1 MKKVF
6 SLLLLLTFG
15 AFAQDNATI
24 NAMVQSNTVE
34 EIKATSDKIS
44 SLTADKFSFYKVTDR
59 TLREDKFKVVV
70 YTPASMTEEEKQEFS
85 PEEKAKCLLVIWKAT
100 ESGYTFYDVTSTE
113 QNLKPFW
120 NQTFTTTDTQY
131 RVNKDLKYK
140 IVKNEE
146 TYSILKSY

>member
-1 MKKVF
+1 MRKILIAY
-6 SLLLLLTFG
+6 LLLSFG
-15 AFAQDNATI
+15 AFAQDNTTI
-24 NAMVQSNTVE
+24 NALVSSSSVE

-70 YTPASMTEEEKQEFS
+70 YTPASMTEEEKQEFT
-85 PEEKAKCLLVIWKAT
+85 PEEKAKCLLVVWKAT
-100 ESGYTFYDVTSTE
+100 ENGYTFYDVTSTE
-113 QNLKPFW
+113 QNIRPFW
-120 NQTFTTTDTQY
+120 NATFTNSDTQY

-140 IVKNEE
+140 IVRNEE